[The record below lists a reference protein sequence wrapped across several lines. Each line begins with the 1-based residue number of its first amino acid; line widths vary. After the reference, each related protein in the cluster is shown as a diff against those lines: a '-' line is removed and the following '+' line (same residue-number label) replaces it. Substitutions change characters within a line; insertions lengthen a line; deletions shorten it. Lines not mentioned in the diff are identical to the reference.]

1 MEEKEEKRCTHKGG
15 LNGEYNNVELGVWK
29 VEWWKKK

>member
-15 LNGEYNNVELGVWK
+15 LNGEYNNVELGV
-29 VEWWKKK
+29 